1 MPTLAI
7 DMTKYYRLLYDDKD
21 KYAVAESRELPLT
34 EDILPQKRINQGQWK
49 PIAYKAG
56 KGILTDMLG
65 ENLGLVVISQ
75 KFKDLIDEQG
85 ILPVNMQLI
94 KNPVKDAKGK
104 LHDYYIVHIAKP
116 MDTLHSTESVFMED
130 SLIKPV
136 LDSEKIKPYKLL
148 SFSQDSSMPSLVV
161 SADIRKMIIE
171 KGLTGMEINPI
182 PVV

>member
-1 MPTLAI
+1 
-7 DMTKYYRLLYDDKD
+7 MTKYYHLMYDDRD
-21 KYAVAESRELPLT
+21 EHALAESEELPLT
-34 EDILPQKRINQGQWK
+34 EDILPQKRINQSQWK

-65 ENLGLVVISQ
+65 ETLGLVVISQ

-85 ILPVNMQLI
+85 ILPANMQLI
-94 KNPVKDAKGK
+94 KNPVMDVKGK

-116 MDTLHSTESVFMED
+116 MDTLHPTESVFMGD

-136 LDSEKIKPYKLL
+136 LDRKKIEPYKLL
-148 SFSQDSSMPSLVV
+148 SYSQDSSMPSLIV
-161 SADIRKMIIE
+161 SADIRKLIIE
-171 KGLTGMEINPI
+171 RGLTGMEIDPM